1 MVWLFILTTVTT
13 PKYRGMNMQTR
24 LGRNKT
30 TILIIRIL
38 NKPFRIN
45 NHLRNTTTI
54 DINAITTSIVRD
66 VCSLFHVIMKHIL

>member
-1 MVWLFILTTVTT
+1 MFV
-13 PKYRGMNMQTR
+13 QTHDTEIPWYEHVDTSR
-24 LGRNKT
+24 EKKKT
-30 TILIIRIL
+30 TILIIHIL

-66 VCSLFHVIMKHIL
+66 VCSLLFHVIMKRL